1 MLEEVC
7 MKLPKSIINFI
18 FQRKVDKAGISF
30 ILLLFNNKEA
40 IKQEVRKYTKITKSL
55 DNTIKELLIVYP
67 DIKIKKISNATI
79 YQIYNKIE
87 KDYVK
92 LNFDEV
98 IKLSIKEMYLALYLA
113 LYSFK
118 NTINIDLAF
127 VSQHFSSYQYFEK
140 LMNRYNN
147 IYSVE
152 KTKKYNKVISY
163 KLEKITNLAI
173 IDNLNIDK
181 DKVKSY
187 IKENNLNTDNMY
199 QEEFIQLDK
208 KIKTL
213 ENIDKIKAIKRQ
225 EEIKLK
231 IEYENKEKIINEI
244 KANLDKY
251 IEKINK
257 LFINNQNS
265 IEYIVYKKCLDNN
278 INILEN
284 EFLKS
289 YIYKNKDLILSN

>member
-1 MLEEVC
+1 

-18 FQRKVDKAGISF
+18 FQRKIDKAGICF
-30 ILLLFNNKEA
+30 ILLLFQNKEV
-40 IKQEVRKYTKITKSL
+40 IKQEVKKYTKINKSL

-87 KDYVK
+87 KDYIK

-98 IKLSIKEMYLALYLA
+98 IKLSIKEMYLSLYVA

-118 NTINIDLAF
+118 NAINIDLAF
-127 VSQHFSSYQYFEK
+127 INQYFSSYQYFEK
-140 LMNRYNN
+140 LIKDRYNN

-163 KLEKITNLAI
+163 KLEKINKLFI
-173 IDNLNIDK
+173 NNLNIDK

-199 QEEFIQLDK
+199 QEEFIKLDK
-208 KIKTL
+208 QIKTL
-213 ENIDKIKAIKRQ
+213 ENIDKIKAIEELKKQ

-231 IEYENKEKIINEI
+231 LEYENKEKIINQI
-244 KANLDKY
+244 KANIDKY
-251 IEKINK
+251 IEKINNI
-257 LFINNQNS
+257 FINNQNS
-265 IEYIVYKKCLDNN
+265 IEYIVYKKCIDNNTNILDN
-278 INILEN
+278 
-284 EFLKS
+284 EFIKS

>member
-1 MLEEVC
+1 

-118 NTINIDLAF
+118 NTINIDLTF
-127 VSQHFSSYQYFEK
+127 VNQYFSSYQYFEK
-140 LMNRYNN
+140 LIKDRYNN

-181 DKVKSY
+181 AKVKSY

-199 QEEFIQLDK
+199 QEEFIKLDK
-208 KIKTL
+208 QIKTL
-213 ENIDKIKAIKRQ
+213 ENIDKIKAIEELKRQ

-265 IEYIVYKKCLDNN
+265 IEYIVYHKCLDNN
-278 INILEN
+278 TNILDN

-289 YIYKNKDLILSN
+289 YIYKNKHLILSN

>member
-1 MLEEVC
+1 

-127 VSQHFSSYQYFEK
+127 VSQYFSSYQYFEK
-140 LMNRYNN
+140 LINRYNN
-147 IYSVE
+147 IYSLE

-284 EFLKS
+284 EFVKS

>member
-1 MLEEVC
+1 

-87 KDYVK
+87 KDYIK

-118 NTINIDLAF
+118 NAINIDLAF
-127 VSQHFSSYQYFEK
+127 INQYFSSYQYFEK
-140 LMNRYNN
+140 LIKDRYNN

-199 QEEFIQLDK
+199 QEEFIKLDK
-208 KIKTL
+208 QIKTL
-213 ENIDKIKAIKRQ
+213 ENIDKIKAIEELKRQ
-225 EEIKLK
+225 EGIKLK

-278 INILEN
+278 TNILDN